1 MGWESVG
8 MGGQCHP
15 PPAARLK
22 PQCRG
27 ADGAGSE
34 SASTPGNGGIAPLK
48 PHQKCIEM
56 TDDWDKPT
64 PIRNTT
70 IADVLKDGSKR
81 DYLNDEFKR
90 LADRGRQAEQAV
102 ARYLERNGFEVRL
115 PEKKIRENIED
126 RHKFT
131 DEGDLFYRKVGSEG
145 HWHRV
150 EVKSH
155 DYRTPPFTC
164 IADFPFK
171 DVILERE
178 HRMKESF
185 PYVYKWVMVS
195 SDFRYA
201 AVTSLESCIYW
212 YKETRKKK
220 NYGTTETD
228 WYVPVGHTKIIKLG

>member
-1 MGWESVG
+1 MRLGAGAGNEVAGLLITVGRNEAPNGVPVPVSRLHGLWGSPMGWESVG

-115 PEKKIRENIED
+115 PEKED
-126 RHKFT
+126 T
-131 DEGDLFYRKVGSEG
+131 
-145 HWHRV
+145 
-150 EVKSH
+150 
-155 DYRTPPFTC
+155 
-164 IADFPFK
+164 
-171 DVILERE
+171 
-178 HRMKESF
+178 
-185 PYVYKWVMVS
+185 
-195 SDFRYA
+195 
-201 AVTSLESCIYW
+201 
-212 YKETRKKK
+212 
-220 NYGTTETD
+220 
-228 WYVPVGHTKIIKLG
+228 